1 MARGKPKREKAAIP
15 ASYIRPRELPNGRT
29 SYNVRAYDPAT
40 RTCKTLGTFKTKRAA
55 ERAFKKGAEALV
67 ANARPEPPPDVAP
80 TASAELDDPRPLPSV
95 SKKRARSPPPPARP
109 PASAGARLPPRR
121 SARPSTRG
129 AGRRKTRK
137 TKPTRRRRPREKTP
151 RRRRRVSAVFRTLA
165 SAAAAVSPFA
175 NLDVQD
181 VQERREP
188 NMNRRASGSPE
199 GASESSRRG
208 AVARTFSTPAA
219 TPPLDAVAAAPVSMV
234 SMGGGDVWSRICAF
248 VRGGEYP
255 VPVPGLLDDAPSDPG
270 VPRDE
275 GVPGD
280 WDFPGD
286 VDARDS
292 PGPAERLAAF
302 LESAVRRLRGGG
314 GAAAGLEGRPAGVA
328 VKTRG
333 MTVTVDVR
341 RE

>member
-1 MARGKPKREKAAIP
+1 
-15 ASYIRPRELPNGRT
+15 
-29 SYNVRAYDPAT
+29 
-40 RTCKTLGTFKTKRAA
+40 
-55 ERAFKKGAEALV
+55 
-67 ANARPEPPPDVAP
+67 
-80 TASAELDDPRPLPSV
+80 
-95 SKKRARSPPPPARP
+95 
-109 PASAGARLPPRR
+109 
-121 SARPSTRG
+121 
-129 AGRRKTRK
+129 
-137 TKPTRRRRPREKTP
+137 
-151 RRRRRVSAVFRTLA
+151 
-165 SAAAAVSPFA
+165 
-175 NLDVQD
+175 
-181 VQERREP
+181 
-188 NMNRRASGSPE
+188 MNRRASGSPE

-208 AVARTFSTPAA
+208 AVARIFSTPAA

-255 VPVPGLLDDAPSDPG
+255 VPVPGLLEDAPSEPG

-280 WDFPGD
+280 R
-286 VDARDS
+286 DARDS

-314 GAAAGLEGRPAGVA
+314 AATAGLEGRPAGVA

>member
-29 SYNVRAYDPAT
+29 SYNVRAYYPAT

-55 ERAFKKGAEALV
+55 ERAFKKGAELSSRTRAPSHRRTSRPPR
-67 ANARPEPPPDVAP
+67 APSWTTPAPSRASRRSARARP
-80 TASAELDDPRPLPSV
+80 S
-95 SKKRARSPPPPARP
+95 PARP

-137 TKPTRRRRPREKTP
+137 TKPTRRRRPRRP
-151 RRRRRVSAVFRTLA
+151 RAAQKQAPRLAVFRTLA

-219 TPPLDAVAAAPVSMV
+219 TPPPDAVAAAPVSGV
-234 SMGGGDVWSRICAF
+234 YGRRGRVEPHLR
-248 VRGGEYP
+248 VRTRG
-255 VPVPGLLDDAPSDPG
+255 G
-270 VPRDE
+270 VPRPRPRAL
-275 GVPGD
+275 GRRAQRTRGSPRRRRPRRPGR
-280 WDFPGD
+280 
-286 VDARDS
+286 ADS

-302 LESAVRRLRGGG
+302 LDPPCGGC
-314 GAAAGLEGRPAGVA
+314 AAAAPPPPGSRDAPRALRSR
-328 VKTRG
+328 RG
-333 MTVTVDVR
+333 A
-341 RE
+341 

>member
-1 MARGKPKREKAAIP
+1 MARSKPKREKAEIP
-15 ASYIRPRELPNGRT
+15 ASYIRPRELPDGRT

-40 RTCKTLGTFKTKRAA
+40 RTCKTLGTFKTRRAA

-80 TASAELDDPRPLPSV
+80 TASAELDEPRPSPSV
-95 SKKRARSPPPPARP
+95 SKKRARSPPPPR
-109 PASAGARLPPRR
+109 ASARERR
-121 SARPSTRG
+121 SSPSAAAELTSQNKR
-129 AGRRKTRK
+129 RRKTKNAKNETAGVQRGGA
-137 TKPTRRRRPREKTP
+137 RAAEKTP
-151 RRRRRVSAVFRTLA
+151 GPAPPGGRRVSAVFRTLA
-165 SAAAAVSPFA
+165 SAAATVSPFA

-188 NMNRRASGSPE
+188 NRRASGSPE

-208 AVARTFSTPAA
+208 ALARTFSTPAA
-219 TPPLDAVAAAPVSMV
+219 TPPLDAVAAAPVA
-234 SMGGGDVWSRICAF
+234 MGGGDMWSRVCAF

-255 VPVPGLLDDAPSDPG
+255 VPVPGLLDDAPGDPG
-270 VPRDE
+270 VFRDE

-280 WDFPGD
+280 VPG
-286 VDARDS
+286 DARDS

-314 GAAAGLEGRPAGVA
+314 AAAAGLEGRPAGVA

-341 RE
+341 PE

>member
-1 MARGKPKREKAAIP
+1 MC
-15 ASYIRPRELPNGRT
+15 IRDRRRSSP
-29 SYNVRAYDPAT
+29 SA
-40 RTCKTLGTFKTKRAA
+40 AA
-55 ERAFKKGAEALV
+55 ERTSL
-67 ANARPEPPPDVAP
+67 N
-80 TASAELDDPRPLPSV
+80 
-95 SKKRARSPPPPARP
+95 KR
-109 PASAGARLPPRR
+109 
-121 SARPSTRG
+121 
-129 AGRRKTRK
+129 RRKTK
-137 TKPTRRRRPREKTP
+137 NAKNETDAAEKTP
-151 RRRRRVSAVFRTLA
+151 GPAPPRGRRVSAVFRTLA

-208 AVARTFSTPAA
+208 AVARIFSTPAA

-234 SMGGGDVWSRICAF
+234 SMGVGDVWNRICAF

-255 VPVPGLLDDAPSDPG
+255 VPVPGLLEDAPSEPG

-275 GVPGD
+275 GVPED
-280 WDFPGD
+280 R
-286 VDARDS
+286 DARDS

-314 GAAAGLEGRPAGVA
+314 AAAAGLEGRPAGVA

>member
-15 ASYIRPRELPNGRT
+15 ASYIRPRALPDGRT

-40 RTCKTLGTFKTKRAA
+40 RTCKTLGTFKTRRAA
-55 ERAFKKGAEALV
+55 ERAFKKGAEALSR
-67 ANARPEPPPDVAP
+67 AKPEVAP
-80 TASAELDDPRPLPSV
+80 TASAEPDDPRAPPSV
-95 SKKRARSPPPPARP
+95 SKKRARSPRP
-109 PASAGARLPPRR
+109 PRASGRERR
-121 SARPSTRG
+121 SSPSAAAELTSQNKR
-129 AGRRKTRK
+129 RRKTK
-137 TKPTRRRRPREKTP
+137 NAKNAKNETAGVRRGGARAAEKTP
-151 RRRRRVSAVFRTLA
+151 GPAPPGGRRVSAVFRTLA

-188 NMNRRASGSPE
+188 NRRASGSPE

-219 TPPLDAVAAAPVSMV
+219 TPPLDAVAAAPVA
-234 SMGGGDVWSRICAF
+234 MGGGDMWRRVCAF
-248 VRGGEYP
+248 IRGGEYP
-255 VPVPGLLDDAPSDPG
+255 VPVPGLLDDAPGDPG
-270 VPRDE
+270 VFRDE

-280 WDFPGD
+280 VSG
-286 VDARDS
+286 DARDS

-302 LESAVRRLRGGG
+302 LESAVRRLRGGAA
-314 GAAAGLEGRPAGVA
+314 AAAGLEGRPAGVA

>member
-95 SKKRARSPPPPARP
+95 SKKRARSPPPRR
-109 PASAGARLPPRR
+109 ASARERR
-121 SARPSTRG
+121 SSPSAAAERTSLNKR
-129 AGRRKTRK
+129 RRKTK
-137 TKPTRRRRPREKTP
+137 NAKNETDAAEKTP
-151 RRRRRVSAVFRTLA
+151 GEDPAPPRGRRVSAVFRTLA

-219 TPPLDAVAAAPVSMV
+219 TPPLDAVAAAPVST
-234 SMGGGDVWSRICAF
+234 GGGDVWSRICAF

-255 VPVPGLLDDAPSDPG
+255 VPVPGLLDDAPGNPG

-286 VDARDS
+286 VNARDS

-314 GAAAGLEGRPAGVA
+314 AAAAGLEGRPAGVA